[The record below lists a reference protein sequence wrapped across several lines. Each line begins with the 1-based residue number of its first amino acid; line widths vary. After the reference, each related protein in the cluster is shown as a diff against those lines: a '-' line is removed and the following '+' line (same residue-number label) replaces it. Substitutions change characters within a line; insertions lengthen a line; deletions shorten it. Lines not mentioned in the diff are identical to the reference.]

1 MLCWPGRRAHTVS
14 GAIERLTRSAS
25 VRALCKPRTAGL
37 PAESECEMNSE
48 LNSDDPRSAV
58 ARPRVDG
65 ASVKVRSVE
74 AAAVAGIGYS
84 VLAVLAL
91 TRMSSYPSL
100 DQTNAELTAWFDD
113 DGNQVLLGGALGL
126 ASVSAIAFLWFVAVI
141 RRRLGDREDRFFAT
155 VFFGSGIAYVAV
167 WLVGA
172 SVLAGPAIAMTLL
185 DAAEVTPASASL
197 AGGIAAALLLVVAP
211 RIEAVFIFSTSTVI
225 LRSKVLPSWLAFAG
239 YLAGAIMFV
248 APFVYLP
255 LGYVFPVWVFV
266 VSIVLLI
273 VRPTTLEATADD
285 DPAMSEGSAPR

>member
-1 MLCWPGRRAHTVS
+1 MD
-14 GAIERLTRSAS
+14 
-25 VRALCKPRTAGL
+25 
-37 PAESECEMNSE
+37 SE

-285 DPAMSEGSAPR
+285 DPAMSDGSAPG